1 MTQTVIKRSLEGTVV
16 SNKMEKTVVVSVERQ
31 FGHSKYKKQ
40 IKRTAR
46 YKAHDAANTATVG
59 DRVVI
64 QECRPL
70 SKDKRWILKDIVE
83 KAV

>member
-1 MTQTVIKRSLEGTVV
+1 MAQTVIKRSLEGTVV
-16 SNKMEKTVVVSVERQ
+16 SDKMEKTVVVSVERQ

-46 YKAHDAANTATVG
+46 YKAHDAGNTAAVG

>member
-1 MTQTVIKRSLEGTVV
+1 MDQTVIKRSLEGTVV
-16 SNKMEKTVVVSVERQ
+16 SDKMEKTVVVLVERQ

-40 IKRTAR
+40 IKRSAK
-46 YKAHDAANTATVG
+46 YKAHDAGNTAAVG

>member
-1 MTQTVIKRSLEGTVV
+1 MDQKVIKRSLEGTVV
-16 SNKMEKTVVVSVERQ
+16 SDKMEKTVVVSVERQ
-31 FGHSKYKKQ
+31 FGHSRYKKQ
-40 IKRTAR
+40 IKRSAR
-46 YKAHDAANTATVG
+46 YKAHDAGNTAAVG

-70 SKDKRWILKDIVE
+70 SKDKCWILKDILE

>member
-1 MTQTVIKRSLEGTVV
+1 MAQTVIKRSLEGTVV

-46 YKAHDAANTATVG
+46 YKAHDAGNTASVG

-70 SKDKRWILKDIVE
+70 SKDKRWILKEIVE

>member
-1 MTQTVIKRSLEGTVV
+1 MDQTVIKRSLEGIVV
-16 SNKMEKTVVVSVERQ
+16 SDKMEKTVVVSVERQ

-40 IKRTAR
+40 IKRSAR
-46 YKAHDAANTATVG
+46 YKAHDAGNTAAVG

>member
-1 MTQTVIKRSLEGTVV
+1 MAQTVIKRSLEGTVV
-16 SNKMEKTVVVSVERQ
+16 SDKMEKTVVVSVERQ

-40 IKRTAR
+40 IKRTDR
-46 YKAHDAANTATVG
+46 YKAHDAGNTAAVG

>member
-1 MTQTVIKRSLEGTVV
+1 MAQTVIKRSLEGTVV
-16 SNKMEKTVVVSVERQ
+16 SDKMEKTVVVSVERQ

-40 IKRTAR
+40 IKRTER
-46 YKAHDAANTATVG
+46 YKAHDAGNTAAIG